1 MNKKIL
7 LALIT
12 FTLFAAFVTLAILR
26 YRSQKVA
33 VTETVPLIPSA
44 SAPRVSRPEA
54 EITRTPGIPVQTDI
68 AEATKQITDEVSLL
82 EKDKIFDSLP
92 LRQENFVTSV
102 GLKTTINLFSFS
114 YDPASSLRLEIYGLN
129 YNLSELTGP
138 NAIAFKE
145 SFQQA
150 KKQLTTKG
158 VVLKNLQIIYGNR
171 QYIQDTA
178 TYWVK
183 SFNLLD

>member
-7 LALIT
+7 LAFIT
-12 FTLFAAFVTLAILR
+12 ITLFVSLVTLAILR

-33 VTETVPLIPSA
+33 VTQTVPLIPS
-44 SAPRVSRPEA
+44 SSTPRVSRPEA
-54 EITRTPGIPVQTDI
+54 EITRTPGIPVQTDVS
-68 AEATKQITDEVSLL
+68 ATTKQITDEVSLL

-102 GLKTTINLFSFS
+102 GLKTTINIYSFF
-114 YDPASSLRLEIYGLN
+114 YDPASSIRLEIYGLN
-129 YNLSELTGP
+129 YNLSELTGQ

-145 SFQQA
+145 SFLEA
-150 KKQLTTKG
+150 KKQLTAKG
-158 VVLKNLQIIYGNR
+158 VVLKNLQVVYGNS

-183 SFNLLD
+183 AFKLLD